1 MINLQDVSIQYPES
15 PSPVL
20 DKVNLEI
27 QPGTLNLVTGA
38 SGSGKSTLLRCI
50 NGLIPHFS
58 GGKIGGKINV
68 FGRNPITAG
77 PADLAKIVGFV
88 FQDPEAQFVY
98 DVVEDE
104 IVFMMENT
112 GTSRPTIQARLDDV
126 CQKLGL
132 ESIRMKKIQNLSGGE
147 KQLVAI
153 ASVLVGLPQVV
164 ILDEPTS
171 QLDPQTA
178 DLLLRVVVKL
188 KKEFD
193 LTVLIAEH
201 RLERLLPYTDQM
213 IHIPEQGP
221 IQIGPP
227 EEILQ
232 NMPLVPPIVE
242 IARKYK
248 ISPPP
253 IRISD
258 FPNVTIDT
266 AASRK
271 NVNRNPEN
279 IQKPPLLKVNDLSV
293 RFGTQPILNY
303 INLALNQGEILIL
316 MGPNSA
322 GKTTLLRAILGLTAS
337 KGEIHLFGELINDKS
352 LNSVISNIAYLP
364 QNPNDLLFAETIL
377 DELHITLKNH
387 SQDIND
393 DEITQFLKF
402 FNLEDKKDH
411 YPRDLS
417 VGERQRTALA
427 AITIHD
433 PPIII
438 LDEPTRGLDYANKKT
453 LAKRLK
459 SWRKTGKAILVVTH
473 DIEFA
478 AQLADR
484 VTILEKGEIIFSGSP
499 MKAFTQFP
507 AYQTQ
512 TARLFPG
519 TNWIIPDDL
528 TLLND

>member
-1 MINLQDVSIQYPES
+1 MINLTDVSIQYPEDAY
-15 PSPVL
+15 PVL

-27 QPGTLNLVTGA
+27 QPATLNLVTGE

-58 GGKIGGKINV
+58 GGQISGKIDV
-68 FGRNPITAG
+68 FGRNPITTG
-77 PADLAKIVGFV
+77 PADMANIVGFV

-104 IVFMMENT
+104 IAFMMENA
-112 GTSRPTIQARLDDV
+112 GTPRSTMQNRLDDV

-132 ESIRMKKIQNLSGGE
+132 GPIRMRKIQNLSGGE

-153 ASVLVGLPQVV
+153 ASVLVGLPQV
-164 ILDEPTS
+164 ILLDEPTS
-171 QLDPQTA
+171 QLDAQTA
-178 DLLLRVVVKL
+178 DDVLRAVVKL
-188 KKEFD
+188 KQEFG

-201 RLERLLPYTDQM
+201 RLERLLPYTEQL
-213 IHIPEQGP
+213 IHIPKEGP
-221 IQIGPP
+221 LRVGSPQA
-227 EEILQ
+227 ILQ
-232 NMPLVPPIVE
+232 EMPLVPPIVE
-242 IARKYK
+242 IARKLK
-248 ISPPP
+248 INPLP
-253 IRISD
+253 IRIND
-258 FPNVTIDT
+258 FPNVTINADT
-266 AASRK
+266 PSK
-271 NVNRNPEN
+271 NVYPNSEKIP
-279 IQKPPLLKVNDLSV
+279 KSPLLKINDLSV
-293 RFGTQPILNY
+293 RFGPQPILKN
-303 INLALNQGEILIL
+303 INLALYQGEILTL
-316 MGPNSA
+316 MGPNGA
-322 GKTTLLRAILGLTAS
+322 GKTTLLRTILGLTAS
-337 KGEIHLFGELINDKS
+337 KGEKHLFTELINDEN
-352 LNSVISNIAYLP
+352 LNPIISNIAYLP

-387 SQDIND
+387 NKEIND

-402 FNLEDKKDH
+402 FNLEDKQDH

-427 AITIHD
+427 AITVHD

-453 LAKRLK
+453 LAERLI

-484 VTILEKGEIIFSGSP
+484 VTILEKGEIVFSGSP
-499 MKAFTQFP
+499 TKAFTQFP